1 MFHCKIA
8 LYGGLGGD
16 EVAPLEALFARVV
29 EPVGVVGAAAPA
41 QRRLVGR
48 LIGRP
53 VSGHRDRARRL
64 LLTLEFYHCNSTALL
79 LTT

>member
-41 QRRLVGR
+41 QRRLVGFA
-48 LIGRP
+48 
-53 VSGHRDRARRL
+53 V
-64 LLTLEFYHCNSTALL
+64 TLWSNTGVLPL
-79 LTT
+79 